1 MDKMPQAKGKIN
13 LQKTLEL
20 LYNLTEFLE
29 QASQMG
35 TAAHEVEGK
44 IFENVLQAGCT
55 LMNEFFASCGT
66 GDEGEE
72 KTLPDGRKLKR
83 MPELHTKPY
92 QSVFGEIEIKRVVY
106 ASRPGQKIEYAP
118 LDARLQLPE
127 DKYSYLLLEWSQGMA
142 VDMPYA
148 QVSKNLEKILKLTTG
163 VNALER
169 QNRGLG
175 ESVQAFWD
183 NREPPPPAEEDAI
196 IAVTGDGKGIPIRP
210 DGCKRMSVIGAV
222 YNIKPYQRTPQEVL
236 EALFAEKGQKKKEG
250 TKLRPSPVAKHVRA
264 SLERDDNGTMQPS
277 YDSVFNWLGKE
288 AEQRNPNK
296 TQPLVVVMD
305 GQEALWNA
313 SRQHFTENRVEIL
326 DLLHA
331 SGYIRKAAA
340 LFYTE
345 TKLQEVFAKFALGYL
360 LQGQVAMVLTILDIW
375 SEDFKLKD
383 SKKAELHAIRGYLYN
398 NIERM
403 RYDKYLAAGYPI
415 ASGVIEGACR
425 YVIKDRMERTG
436 MRWTMTGAQTMLELR
451 CVSVNEEWDAFMSFH
466 VAQENQRLY
475 SMAAANDDSLTLS
488 QAA

>member
-1 MDKMPQAKGKIN
+1 MDRMPQLIGEIN
-13 LQKTLEL
+13 LQEALEL
-20 LYNLTEFLE
+20 LYKLAEFLG
-29 QASQMG
+29 QARHEG
-35 TAAHEVEGK
+35 TAAHEVERK
-44 IFENVLQAGCT
+44 IFEDMLQMGQS
-55 LMNEFFASCGT
+55 LLQEFITSCGT

-72 KTLPDGRKLKR
+72 HTLPDGRKLKR
-83 MPELHTKPY
+83 MPELHSKPY
-92 QSVFGEIEIKRVVY
+92 QTVFGEIKIERAVY

-118 LDARLQLPE
+118 LDAHLQLPE

-148 QVSKNLEKILKLTTG
+148 QVSKNLEKILKLKTG

-169 QNRGLG
+169 QNRDLG

-183 NREPPPPAEEDAI
+183 NREPSPPAEEDTI

-236 EALFAEKGQKKKEG
+236 EALFAEKGGKKKEG
-250 TKLRPSPVAKHVRA
+250 AKPRPSPVAKHVRA

-277 YDSVFNWLGKE
+277 YDGVFTWLGE
-288 AEQRNPNK
+288 QAEQRNPNK

-313 SRQHFTENRVEIL
+313 SQQHLPEKRVEIL

-331 SGYIRKAAA
+331 TGYIRKAAA

-345 TKLQEVFAKFALGYL
+345 TGLQEVFAKFAIGYL

-375 SEDFKLKD
+375 GKELKLKD
-383 SKKAELHAIRGYLYN
+383 SKKEELLAIRGYLYN
-398 NIERM
+398 NIGRM
-403 RYDKYLAAGYPI
+403 RYDQYLAAGYPI

-451 CVSVNEEWDAFMSFH
+451 CVSVNGEWDAFMSFH
-466 VAQENQRLY
+466 VTQENQRLY
-475 SMAAANDDSLTLS
+475 SMAAANDDSLPLS
-488 QAA
+488 QVA